1 MKNKR
6 PAYLSQ
12 KSLAGDAPKSLVKA
26 VTDASFDKEVLGS
39 DVPVLVDFW
48 APWCG
53 PCKMIGP
60 VVEELAKEYEGRL
73 KVVKINTQ
81 DNPGVPGQLGIRS
94 IPTLIVFKGSE
105 VADHRVGAVPRDSLR
120 QMIEGVLNPKPSLLG
135 RLFGGKGEKA
145 QA

>member
-6 PAYLSQ
+6 PAYLSA
-12 KSLAGDAPKSLVKA
+12 KSMSADAPKSLVKA
-26 VTDASFDKEVLGS
+26 VTDASFDREVLES

-60 VVEELAKEYEGRL
+60 VVEDLAKEYEGRL

-94 IPTLIVFKGSE
+94 IPTLIVFKGTQ

-120 QMIEGVLNPKPSLLG
+120 QMIEGVLNPRPSLLG
-135 RLFGGKGEKA
+135 RLFGGKTEKA
-145 QA
+145 EA

>member
-6 PAYLSQ
+6 PAYLSA
-12 KSLAGDAPKSLVKA
+12 KSMSADAPKSLVKA
-26 VTDASFDKEVLGS
+26 VTDASFDREVLES

-60 VVEELAKEYEGRL
+60 VVEDLAKEYEGRL

-94 IPTLIVFKGSE
+94 IPTLIVFKGTQ

-135 RLFGGKGEKA
+135 RLFGGKAEKA
-145 QA
+145 EA

>member
-6 PAYLSQ
+6 PAYLSA
-12 KSLAGDAPKSLVKA
+12 KSMSADAPKSLVKA
-26 VTDASFDKEVLGS
+26 VTDASFDREVLES

-60 VVEELAKEYEGRL
+60 VVEDLAKEYQGRL

-94 IPTLIVFKGSE
+94 IPTLIVFKGTQ

-135 RLFGGKGEKA
+135 RLFGGKAEKA
-145 QA
+145 EA

>member
-12 KSLAGDAPKSLVKA
+12 KSMNAGAPKSVVKA
-26 VTDASFDKEVLGS
+26 VTDASFDREVLES
-39 DVPVLVDFW
+39 DIPVLVDFW

-60 VVEELAKEYEGRL
+60 VVEELAREYEGRL

-81 DNPGVPGQLGIRS
+81 DNPGVPGQLGIKS
-94 IPTLIVFKGSE
+94 IPTLIVFKGTQ
-105 VADHRVGAVPRDSLR
+105 VADHRVGAVGRDNLR
-120 QMIEGVLNPKPSLLG
+120 QMIDGVLNPKPGLFG
-135 RLFGGKGEKA
+135 RLFGGKSEKTET
-145 QA
+145 

>member
-6 PAYLSQ
+6 PAYLSA
-12 KSLAGDAPKSLVKA
+12 KSMSGDAPKSLVKA
-26 VTDASFDKEVLGS
+26 VTDASFDREVLES

-60 VVEELAKEYEGRL
+60 VVEDLAKEYEGRL

-94 IPTLIVFKGSE
+94 IPTLIVFKGTQ

-135 RLFGGKGEKA
+135 RLFGGKAEKA
-145 QA
+145 EA

>member
-6 PAYLSQ
+6 PAYLSA
-12 KSLAGDAPKSLVKA
+12 KSMSADAPKSLVKA
-26 VTDASFDKEVLGS
+26 VTDASFDREVLES

-60 VVEELAKEYEGRL
+60 VVEDLAKEYEGRL

-94 IPTLIVFKGSE
+94 IPTLIVFKGTQ

-135 RLFGGKGEKA
+135 RLFGGKTEKA
-145 QA
+145 EA